1 MKILITG
8 SNGQLGTELVSRYLG
23 RPDDELFAGDLPDLD
38 ITSELSVAATFA
50 HTSPD
55 VVINCAAWT
64 AVDAA
69 EEKESSAFTVNAE
82 GPAILATYCARI
94 GARLVQIS
102 TDYVFSGDAT
112 EPYSESALAQPVTAY
127 GRTKLA
133 GENFVREL
141 LPDNHLIIRTAWLY
155 SSTGHN
161 FVKTIMR
168 AQSERETVRVV
179 TDQIGQPT
187 SAFDLADQIVA
198 LLDTYSGSGTFHGTN
213 SGVTSWFDFARA
225 IMSEIGE
232 DPERVLPTDSSS
244 YVQIAPRP
252 AYSVL
257 GHHGWASVGMEPMR
271 DWRVALHDAIP
282 DITPEIMQASD

>member
-8 SNGQLGTELVSRYLG
+8 SNGQLGTELVASYLG

-50 HTSPD
+50 HIAPD

-69 EEKESSAFTVNAE
+69 EEKENSAFTVNAE
-82 GPAILATYCARI
+82 GPAILATYCARA

-155 SSTGHN
+155 SPTGHN
-161 FVKTIMR
+161 FVKSIMR
-168 AQSERETVRVV
+168 AQSERETLRVV
-179 TDQIGQPT
+179 TDQVGQPT
-187 SAFDLADQIVA
+187 SASDLADQIVA
-198 LLDTYSGSGTFHGTN
+198 LLDSYSGSGTFHGTN
-213 SGVTSWFDFARA
+213 SGVASWFEFARA

-257 GHHGWASVGMEPMR
+257 GHDGWAAVGMKPMR
-271 DWRVALHDAIP
+271 DWRVALHDALP

>member
-8 SNGQLGTELVSRYLG
+8 SNGQLGTELAARFFDRSN
-23 RPDDELFAGDLPDLD
+23 DELFVGDLPDLD
-38 ITSELSVAATFA
+38 ITSELSIASTFA
-50 HTSPD
+50 TIAPD
-55 VVINCAAWT
+55 VVVNCAAWT

-82 GPAILATYCARI
+82 GPAILATYCARA
-94 GARLVQIS
+94 GARLVQVS

-112 EPYSESALAQPVTAY
+112 EPYQEDAQPRPITAY

-155 SSTGHN
+155 SPIGHN
-161 FVKTIMR
+161 FVKTIVK
-168 AQSERETVRVV
+168 AQKDSETLSVVR
-179 TDQIGQPT
+179 DQIGQPT
-187 SAFDLADQIVA
+187 SASDLADQIVT
-198 LLDTYSGSGTFHGTN
+198 LLDSYSGSGIFHGTN
-213 SGVTSWFDFARA
+213 SGVTSWFEFARA
-225 IMSEIGE
+225 IMFEIGE
-232 DPERVLPTDSSS
+232 NPERILPTDSSS
-244 YVQIAPRP
+244 YVQLAPRP

-257 GHHGWASVGMEPMR
+257 GHQAWASVGMAPMR

-282 DITPEIMQASD
+282 EILQTLD

>member
-8 SNGQLGTELVSRYLG
+8 SNGQLGTELAARYFD
-23 RPDDELFAGDLPDLD
+23 RPKDELFVGDLPDLD
-38 ITSELSVAATFA
+38 ITSELSIASTFA
-50 HTSPD
+50 SIAPD
-55 VVINCAAWT
+55 LVINCAAWT

-82 GPAILATYCARI
+82 GPAILATYCARS
-94 GARLVQIS
+94 GTRLVQIS
-102 TDYVFSGDAT
+102 TDYVFSGEAS
-112 EPYSESALAQPVTAY
+112 EPYHEDAQPGPVTAY

-141 LPDNHLIIRTAWLY
+141 LPDNHLIVRTAWLY
-155 SSTGHN
+155 SPLGHN
-161 FVKTIMR
+161 FVKTIVKAQKER
-168 AQSERETVRVV
+168 ATLSVV

-187 SAFDLADQIVA
+187 SASDLADQIVT
-198 LLDTYSGSGTFHGTN
+198 LLDTYSGSGIFHGTN
-213 SGVTSWFDFARA
+213 SGVTSWFEFARA

-232 DPERVLPTDSSS
+232 DPERILPTDSSS
-244 YVQIAPRP
+244 YVQLAPRP

-257 GHHGWASVGMEPMR
+257 GHQAWASVGIPPMR

-282 DITPEIMQASD
+282 EILQTID

>member
-1 MKILITG
+1 MKILVTG
-8 SNGQLGTELVSRYLG
+8 SNGQLGTELVNRYSD
-23 RPDDELFAGDLPDLD
+23 RPNDELFVGDLPDID
-38 ITSELSVAATFA
+38 ITSELSIASTFA
-50 HTSPD
+50 SIAPD

-82 GPAILATYCARI
+82 GPAILATYCARA

-102 TDYVFSGDAT
+102 TDYVFGGDAT
-112 EPYSESALAQPVTAY
+112 EPYREDSQPGPITAY

-141 LPDNHLIIRTAWLY
+141 LPDNHLVIRTAWLY
-155 SSTGHN
+155 SPIGHN
-161 FVKTIMR
+161 FVKTIIK
-168 AQSERETVRVV
+168 AQRDRETLSVV

-187 SAFDLADQIVA
+187 SASDLADQIVA
-198 LLDTYSGSGTFHGTN
+198 LLDTYSGSGIFHGTN
-213 SGVTSWFDFARA
+213 SGVTSWYEFARA

-232 DPERVLPTDSSS
+232 DPDRILPTDSSS
-244 YVQIAPRP
+244 YVQLAPRP

-257 GHHGWASVGMEPMR
+257 SHQGWAAVGMEPMR
-271 DWRVALHDAIP
+271 DWRVALHEAIP
-282 DITPEIMQASD
+282 DIMLTID

>member
-1 MKILITG
+1 MKILVTG
-8 SNGQLGTELVSRYLG
+8 SNGQLGTELVNRYSD
-23 RPDDELFAGDLPDLD
+23 RPNDELFVGDLPDID
-38 ITSELSVAATFA
+38 ITSELSIASTFA
-50 HTSPD
+50 SIAPD

-82 GPAILATYCARI
+82 GPAILATYCVRA

-102 TDYVFSGDAT
+102 TDYVFGGDAT
-112 EPYSESALAQPVTAY
+112 EPYREDSQPGPITAY

-141 LPDNHLIIRTAWLY
+141 LPDNHLVIRTAWLY
-155 SSTGHN
+155 SPIGHN
-161 FVKTIMR
+161 FVKTIIK
-168 AQSERETVRVV
+168 AQRDRETLSVV

-187 SAFDLADQIVA
+187 SASDLADQIVT
-198 LLDTYSGSGTFHGTN
+198 LLDTYSGSGIFHGTN
-213 SGVTSWFDFARA
+213 SGVTSWYEFARA

-232 DPERVLPTDSSS
+232 DPDRILPTDSSR
-244 YVQIAPRP
+244 YVQLAPRP

-257 GHHGWASVGMEPMR
+257 GHQGWAAVGMEPMR
-271 DWRVALHDAIP
+271 DWRVALHEAIP
-282 DITPEIMQASD
+282 DIMLTID

>member
-1 MKILITG
+1 MKILVTG
-8 SNGQLGTELVSRYLG
+8 SNGQLGTELVNRYSD
-23 RPDDELFAGDLPDLD
+23 RPNDELFVGDLPDID
-38 ITSELSVAATFA
+38 ITSELSIASTFA
-50 HTSPD
+50 SIAPD

-82 GPAILATYCARI
+82 GPAILATYCARA

-102 TDYVFSGDAT
+102 TDYVFGGDAT
-112 EPYSESALAQPVTAY
+112 EPYREDSQPGPITAY

-141 LPDNHLIIRTAWLY
+141 LPDNHLVIRTAWLY
-155 SSTGHN
+155 SPIGHN
-161 FVKTIMR
+161 FVKTIIK
-168 AQSERETVRVV
+168 AQRDRETLSVV

-187 SAFDLADQIVA
+187 SASDLADQIVT
-198 LLDTYSGSGTFHGTN
+198 LLDTYSGSGIFHGTN
-213 SGVTSWFDFARA
+213 SGVTSWHEFARA

-232 DPERVLPTDSSS
+232 DPDRILPTDSSS
-244 YVQIAPRP
+244 YVQLAPRP

-257 GHHGWASVGMEPMR
+257 GHQGWAAVGMEPMR
-271 DWRVALHDAIP
+271 DWRVALHEAIP
-282 DITPEIMQASD
+282 DIMLTID

>member
-1 MKILITG
+1 MKILVTG
-8 SNGQLGTELVSRYLG
+8 SNGQLGTELVNRYFD
-23 RPDDELFAGDLPDLD
+23 RSNDELFVGDLPDID
-38 ITSELSVAATFA
+38 ITSELSIASTFA
-50 HTSPD
+50 SIAPD

-82 GPAILATYCARI
+82 GPAILATYCART

-102 TDYVFSGDAT
+102 TDYVFGGDAS
-112 EPYSESALAQPVTAY
+112 EPYREDSQPGPITAY

-141 LPDNHLIIRTAWLY
+141 LPDNHLVIRTAWLY
-155 SSTGHN
+155 SPTGHN
-161 FVKTIMR
+161 FVKTIIK
-168 AQSERETVRVV
+168 AQRDRETLSVV

-187 SAFDLADQIVA
+187 SASDLADQIVT
-198 LLDTYSGSGTFHGTN
+198 LLDTYSGPGIFHGTN
-213 SGVTSWFDFARA
+213 SGVTSWFEFARA

-232 DPERVLPTDSSS
+232 DPERILPTDSSS
-244 YVQIAPRP
+244 YVQLAPRP

-257 GHHGWASVGMEPMR
+257 GHQGWAAVGMEPMR
-271 DWRVALHDAIP
+271 DWRIALHEAM
-282 DITPEIMQASD
+282 PEIMLAIE

>member
-8 SNGQLGTELVSRYLG
+8 SNGQLGTELVNRYG
-23 RPDDELFAGDLPDLD
+23 DRTNDELFVGDLPDID
-38 ITSELSVAATFA
+38 ITSELSIASTFA
-50 HTSPD
+50 SIAPD
-55 VVINCAAWT
+55 IVINCAAWT

-69 EEKESSAFTVNAE
+69 EDKESSAFTVNAE
-82 GPAILATYCARI
+82 GPAILATYCARA

-102 TDYVFSGDAT
+102 TDYVFEGDAT
-112 EPYSESALAQPVTAY
+112 EPYQEDSQPGPITAY

-155 SSTGHN
+155 SPTGHN
-161 FVKTIMR
+161 FVKTIVK
-168 AQSERETVRVV
+168 AQNERDTLSVV

-187 SAFDLADQIVA
+187 SASDLADQIVT
-198 LLDTYSGSGTFHGTN
+198 LLETYSGSGIFHGTN
-213 SGVTSWFDFARA
+213 SGVTSWFEFARA

-232 DPERVLPTDSSS
+232 DPERILPTDSSS
-244 YVQIAPRP
+244 YVQLAPRP

-257 GHHGWASVGMEPMR
+257 GHHAWASVGMAPMR
-271 DWRVALHDAIP
+271 DWRIALHEAMP
-282 DITPEIMQASD
+282 DIMLAID

>member
-1 MKILITG
+1 MKILVTG
-8 SNGQLGTELVSRYLG
+8 SNGQLGTELVNRYSD
-23 RPDDELFAGDLPDLD
+23 RPNDELFVGDLPDID
-38 ITSELSVAATFA
+38 ITSELSIASTFA
-50 HTSPD
+50 SIAPD

-82 GPAILATYCARI
+82 GPAILATYCARA

-102 TDYVFSGDAT
+102 TDYVFGGDAT
-112 EPYSESALAQPVTAY
+112 EPYREDSQPGPITAY

-141 LPDNHLIIRTAWLY
+141 LPDNHLVIRTAWLY
-155 SSTGHN
+155 SPIGHN
-161 FVKTIMR
+161 FVKTIIK
-168 AQSERETVRVV
+168 AQRDRETLSVV

-187 SAFDLADQIVA
+187 SASDLADQIVT
-198 LLDTYSGSGTFHGTN
+198 LLDTYSGSGIFHGTN
-213 SGVTSWFDFARA
+213 SGVTSWYEFARA

-232 DPERVLPTDSSS
+232 DPERILPTDSSS
-244 YVQIAPRP
+244 YVQLAPRP

-257 GHHGWASVGMEPMR
+257 GHQGWAAVGMEPMR
-271 DWRVALHDAIP
+271 DWRVALHEAIP
-282 DITPEIMQASD
+282 DIMLTID

>member
-1 MKILITG
+1 MKILVTG
-8 SNGQLGTELVSRYLG
+8 SNGQLGTELVNRYSD
-23 RPDDELFAGDLPDLD
+23 RPNDELFVGDLPDID
-38 ITSELSVAATFA
+38 ITSELSIASTFA
-50 HTSPD
+50 SIAPD

-82 GPAILATYCARI
+82 GPAILATYCARA

-102 TDYVFSGDAT
+102 TDYVFGGDAT
-112 EPYSESALAQPVTAY
+112 EPYREDSQPGPITAY

-141 LPDNHLIIRTAWLY
+141 LPDNHLVIRTAWLY
-155 SSTGHN
+155 SPTGHN
-161 FVKTIMR
+161 FVKTIIK
-168 AQSERETVRVV
+168 AQRDRETLSVV

-187 SAFDLADQIVA
+187 SASDLADQIVT
-198 LLDTYSGSGTFHGTN
+198 LLDTYSGSGIFHGTN
-213 SGVTSWFDFARA
+213 SGVTSWYEFARA

-232 DPERVLPTDSSS
+232 DPDRILPTDSSS
-244 YVQIAPRP
+244 YVQLAPRP

-257 GHHGWASVGMEPMR
+257 GHQGWAAVGMEPMR
-271 DWRVALHDAIP
+271 DWRVALHEAIP
-282 DITPEIMQASD
+282 DIMLAID

>member
-1 MKILITG
+1 MKILVTG
-8 SNGQLGTELVSRYLG
+8 SNGQLGTELVNRYSD
-23 RPDDELFAGDLPDLD
+23 RPNDELFVGDLPDID
-38 ITSELSVAATFA
+38 ITSELSIASTFA
-50 HTSPD
+50 SIAPD

-82 GPAILATYCARI
+82 GPAILATYCARA

-102 TDYVFSGDAT
+102 TDYVFGGDAT
-112 EPYSESALAQPVTAY
+112 EPYREDSRPGPITAY

-141 LPDNHLIIRTAWLY
+141 LPANHLVIRTAWLY
-155 SSTGHN
+155 SATGHN
-161 FVKTIMR
+161 FVKTIIK
-168 AQSERETVRVV
+168 AQRDRETLSVV

-187 SAFDLADQIVA
+187 CASDLADQIVT
-198 LLDTYSGSGTFHGTN
+198 LLDTYSGSGIFHGTN
-213 SGVTSWFDFARA
+213 SGVTSWYEFARA

-232 DPERVLPTDSSS
+232 DPERILPTDSSS
-244 YVQIAPRP
+244 FVQLAPRP

-257 GHHGWASVGMEPMR
+257 GHQGWAAVGMEPMR
-271 DWRVALHDAIP
+271 DWRVALHEAIP
-282 DITPEIMQASD
+282 DIMLTID

>member
-82 GPAILATYCARI
+82 GPAILATYCARA

>member
-1 MKILITG
+1 MKILVTG
-8 SNGQLGTELVSRYLG
+8 SNGQLGTELVNRYSD
-23 RPDDELFAGDLPDLD
+23 RPNDELFVGDLPDID
-38 ITSELSVAATFA
+38 ITSELSIASTFA
-50 HTSPD
+50 SIAPD
-55 VVINCAAWT
+55 IVINCAAWT

-82 GPAILATYCARI
+82 GPAILATYCARA

-102 TDYVFSGDAT
+102 TDYVFEGNAS
-112 EPYSESALAQPVTAY
+112 EPYREDSQPGPITAY

-155 SSTGHN
+155 SPTGHN
-161 FVKTIMR
+161 FVKTIVK
-168 AQSERETVRVV
+168 AQRNRETLSVV

-187 SAFDLADQIVA
+187 CASDLADQIVT
-198 LLDTYSGSGTFHGTN
+198 LLDTYPGSGIFHGTN
-213 SGVTSWFDFARA
+213 SGVTSWFEFARA

-232 DPERVLPTDSSS
+232 DPERILPTDSSS
-244 YVQIAPRP
+244 YVQLAPRP

-257 GHHGWASVGMEPMR
+257 GHQAWASVGMAPMR
-271 DWRVALHDAIP
+271 DWRVALHEAMP
-282 DITPEIMQASD
+282 DIMLAID

>member
-1 MKILITG
+1 MKILVTG
-8 SNGQLGTELVSRYLG
+8 SNGQLGTELVTRYSD
-23 RPDDELFAGDLPDLD
+23 RPNDELFVGDLPDID
-38 ITSELSVAATFA
+38 ITSELSIASTFA
-50 HTSPD
+50 SIAPD

-82 GPAILATYCARI
+82 GPAILATYCARA

-102 TDYVFSGDAT
+102 TDYVFGGDAT
-112 EPYSESALAQPVTAY
+112 EPYREDSQPGPITAY

-141 LPDNHLIIRTAWLY
+141 LPDNHLVIRTAWLY
-155 SSTGHN
+155 SPIGHN
-161 FVKTIMR
+161 FVKTIIK
-168 AQSERETVRVV
+168 AQRDRETLSVV

-187 SAFDLADQIVA
+187 SASDLADQIVA
-198 LLDTYSGSGTFHGTN
+198 LLDTYPGSGIFHGTN
-213 SGVTSWFDFARA
+213 SGVTSWYEFARA

-232 DPERVLPTDSSS
+232 DPERILPTDSSS
-244 YVQIAPRP
+244 YVQLAPRP

-257 GHHGWASVGMEPMR
+257 GHQGWAAVGMEPMR
-271 DWRVALHDAIP
+271 DWRVALHEAIP
-282 DITPEIMQASD
+282 DIMLAID

>member
-1 MKILITG
+1 MKILVTG
-8 SNGQLGTELVSRYLG
+8 SNGQLGTELVNRYFD
-23 RPDDELFAGDLPDLD
+23 RPNDELFVGDLPDID
-38 ITSELSVAATFA
+38 ITSELSIASTFA
-50 HTSPD
+50 SIAPD

-82 GPAILATYCARI
+82 GPAILATYCARA

-102 TDYVFSGDAT
+102 TDYVFGGDAT
-112 EPYSESALAQPVTAY
+112 EPYREDSQPGPITAY

-141 LPDNHLIIRTAWLY
+141 LPDNHLVIRTAWLY
-155 SSTGHN
+155 SPTGHN
-161 FVKTIMR
+161 FVKTIIK
-168 AQSERETVRVV
+168 AQRDRETLSVV

-187 SAFDLADQIVA
+187 SASDLADQIVT
-198 LLDTYSGSGTFHGTN
+198 LLDTYSGSGIFHGTN
-213 SGVTSWFDFARA
+213 SGVTSWFEFARA

-232 DPERVLPTDSSS
+232 DPERILPTDSSS
-244 YVQIAPRP
+244 YVQLAPRP

-257 GHHGWASVGMEPMR
+257 GHEGWVAVGMEPMR
-271 DWRVALHDAIP
+271 DWRVALHEAIP
-282 DITPEIMQASD
+282 DIMLTID